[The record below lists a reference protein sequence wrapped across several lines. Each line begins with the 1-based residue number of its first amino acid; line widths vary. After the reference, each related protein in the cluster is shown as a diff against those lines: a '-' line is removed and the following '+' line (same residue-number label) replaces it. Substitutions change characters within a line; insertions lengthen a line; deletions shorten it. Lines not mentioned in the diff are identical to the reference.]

1 VTKGCNGRNI
11 RMDTRR
17 KRLLFRSLRRG
28 TKESDLVIGG
38 FARACLSDLND
49 AQLDQFEALLDQNDP
64 DVLAWVI
71 GIECPPPEFDTDVL
85 SLLRTHRDRR

>member
-1 VTKGCNGRNI
+1 
-11 RMDTRR
+11 MDALR

-38 FARACLSDLND
+38 FARACLADLND
-49 AQLDQFEALLDQNDP
+49 GQLRRFEALLEQNDP

-71 GIECPPPEFDTDVL
+71 GIERPPPEFDTDVL
-85 SLLRTHRDRR
+85 GLIRKHRNSRQPIDK